1 MGVLIDRR
9 ELLAQSRA
17 RNLPLQIIEKD
28 YVLGWVLF
36 GISQTTELV
45 FKGGTALAKVY
56 FPETWRL
63 SEDLDFVTVW
73 GSTAGVAEIVEE
85 ALGGAAKASG
95 LDLAVASRHANP
107 GYVQIKVRYAGPLG
121 RNWLKVDVTP
131 EAPMAA
137 AQARRLSRVYSDYPE
152 FRVPTESLEEIMAE
166 KLRALIERKK
176 VRGYYDVWRMTQ
188 FDLDHAQTRA
198 LFAAKLAVKHITH
211 AGAAVVFPPGLA
223 ATLADYW
230 ERELGRLVH
239 PVPNMTQVLDALR
252 EELRWIEG

>member
-1 MGVLIDRR
+1 MIDRR

-28 YVLGWVLF
+28 YALGWVLF

-63 SEDLDFVTVW
+63 SEDLDFVTVS
-73 GSTAGVAEIVEE
+73 GSMAGVAEIVEE
-85 ALGGAAKASG
+85 ALGGAARASG

-107 GYVQIKVRYAGPLG
+107 GYVQVKVRYAGPLG

-131 EAPMAA
+131 EAPIAA
-137 AQARRLSRVYSDYPE
+137 VQARRLSRVYSDYPE

-176 VRGYYDVWRMTQ
+176 VRDYYDVWRMTQ
-188 FDLDHAQTRA
+188 LDLDHAQTRA
-198 LFAAKLAVKHITH
+198 LFAAKLVVKHITH
-211 AGAAVVFPPGLA
+211 GGAEVVFPPDLA
-223 ATLADYW
+223 ATLAAYW

-252 EELRWIEG
+252 EGLRWIEE